1 MVDQYESDFL
11 FQVNTQAIPP
21 ADPLVANMPT
31 GREVHQI
38 KPYMPPTLDEDTLAS
53 LRAPPDR
60 LLEGKTMGDDD
71 SSSEEEG
78 VKGESSL
85 PGAFPGS
92 SATST
97 RDNVYY

>member
-1 MVDQYESDFL
+1 M
-11 FQVNTQAIPP
+11 
-21 ADPLVANMPT
+21 PL
-31 GREVHQI
+31 GREVHQT
-38 KPYMPPTLDEDTLAS
+38 KPYTPPTLDEDTLAS

-60 LLEGKTMGDDD
+60 SLEGNMMGDGD

-78 VKGESSL
+78 AKGESSL

-97 RDNVYY
+97 QDNVYY

>member
-1 MVDQYESDFL
+1 MLQI
-11 FQVNTQAIPP
+11 NTQAIPP
-21 ADPLVANMPT
+21 ADPLVANMPS
-31 GREVHQI
+31 GRDVHQT
-38 KPYMPPTLDEDTLAS
+38 KSYMPPTLDEDALAS

-60 LLEGKTMGDDD
+60 SLEGNIMGDDD

-97 RDNVYY
+97 QDNVYY